1 MASRIQGITVEIGG
15 DTTKLSKALESVNKS
30 IKGTQSGL
38 KDVNKLLKLDPS
50 NTELVVQKQK
60 MLKDA
65 IEATKEKLATLK
77 TAAQQANEQLANGEI
92 TQQQYDAL
100 QREIVETEQ
109 NLRSLQD
116 QAATTNATLARI
128 DEAGEKLQN
137 IGSSVEN
144 VGKKFLPVT
153 AAVTGLGTA
162 AVKTAADFD
171 SEMSKVSAISG
182 ATGDDF
188 DQLRAKAREMG
199 AKTKFSASEAASAME
214 YMAMAGWKTGD
225 MLNGIE
231 GVMNLAAASGED
243 LATTSDIVT
252 DALTAFGLSAADSG
266 HFADIL
272 AAASSN
278 ANTNVSMM
286 GETFKYCAPIAGAL
300 GFSAEDTA
308 EAIGLIQTTALIPV
322 DTACQKVYY
331 TGQVFNWI
339 GVAGYDANGTF
350 VASILDSRDTEQPQ
364 EYKEKELEIPE
375 GVFQIRASSY
385 AKDLSLKV
393 CGESAKLWNQVQRE
407 RQNQKKMAVEIEAL
421 RSADDALAKETMTS
435 LNLPFLYDGV
445 SNIWEG
451 SSPVLQTYYVPLT
464 VLRSVFI
471 QEIQFTLRTIGE
483 TTLTAML
490 ESEEGEVFRQS
501 VELVK
506 GDNRITLILHRF
518 IDEGAYKLRVRSTDK
533 VLYYPVRPNTGK
545 EIRNDF
551 FSNEPSGNV
560 EYDYKNRLIVFMG
573 KILIGTGK
581 VDTTL
586 SYSGMAADAA
596 VVGQAF
602 KDEREYT
609 DTLASG
615 KLDAVHSRNLLDPSR
630 YRPGWFAYVHSS
642 VIQYHADNLRYGSTD
657 YIPVSEKGLVTK
669 GSGTNGV
676 TSQVVFDK
684 AKKALRYVDANDQY
698 TYQEGDAYVM
708 FFYMASSGQKLCVVE
723 GTEYVYEAYTDYKP
737 LDDLKQEVNS
747 LQTEAD
753 NQKKQLTNLTA
764 RLDQMVAVPE
774 KKDLRLAPA
783 APVYTVCNNL
793 STARNYHVS
802 VWVDHLIAETGWK
815 DRAAGF
821 GTEMEERF
829 DLYSPF
835 TNTAVNSGEDVLEQ
849 TVEKSFVS
857 DVYKTQKLK
866 FKHRSTLA
874 SMGKNQFPKILV
886 IGDSVTDGYLAGVGK
901 TDADLPIHYWSWVR
915 YLFDLD
921 RKDAKAA
928 ETEYRCL
935 MVGMPGTVNGKH
947 YGSSSSFKLDGK
959 TVVNYAMGKGG
970 WSAEDL
976 NLATFESAS
985 NINPF
990 YDEKTKGFSLKA
1002 CLDKYRT
1009 LADNGMTRLIPG
1021 ETAGTEVKDANAYDL
1036 CTPTHVVINLNH
1048 NSSLAEYKA
1057 NIPDIVKTI
1066 KREYPEI
1073 IVILMSI
1080 DETGTYFPAKYPEY
1094 RASEITLGG
1103 LHSKNVS
1110 IYQYFCDELQD
1121 EANGVYVCSGHL
1133 IQPAVESYPT
1143 LDYVSADS
1151 VGRQSGRVLH
1161 MAYGRGQYGGPNWHP
1176 NNYAHCA
1183 WGYQLYALVKYTL
1196 ALQDMK

>member
-1 MASRIQGITVEIGG
+1 MAKYTGRRIVPKHAGEWNIRKEYEELQIVLDTESGNSYISNLPVPKGTALTDEKYWSLYSLYSEQIAEAEEHLTQTAGDIRTELSETEDRINESLSSTENKVNTNLSETENRVTARVENAKSDLTAKVMAAEQQMNQSVQNIEQTNKTLNARMDQIAKRKTSDTEVLDARVDAEGNTFDSLGAAIRSIYPKAKAGLDALEETKLDANYDATGELTEGITVNTINGG
-15 DTTKLSKALESVNKS
+15 
-30 IKGTQSGL
+30 I
-38 KDVNKLLKLDPS
+38 
-50 NTELVVQKQK
+50 
-60 MLKDA
+60 
-65 IEATKEKLATLK
+65 
-77 TAAQQANEQLANGEI
+77 
-92 TQQQYDAL
+92 
-100 QREIVETEQ
+100 Q
-109 NLRSLQD
+109 NFEHVR
-116 QAATTNATLARI
+116 
-128 DEAGEKLQN
+128 
-137 IGSSVEN
+137 
-144 VGKKFLPVT
+144 
-153 AAVTGLGTA
+153 
-162 AVKTAADFD
+162 
-171 SEMSKVSAISG
+171 
-182 ATGDDF
+182 
-188 DQLRAKAREMG
+188 
-199 AKTKFSASEAASAME
+199 
-214 YMAMAGWKTGD
+214 
-225 MLNGIE
+225 
-231 GVMNLAAASGED
+231 
-243 LATTSDIVT
+243 
-252 DALTAFGLSAADSG
+252 
-266 HFADIL
+266 
-272 AAASSN
+272 
-278 ANTNVSMM
+278 
-286 GETFKYCAPIAGAL
+286 
-300 GFSAEDTA
+300 
-308 EAIGLIQTTALIPV
+308 TTAMIPV
-322 DTACQKVYY
+322 DSACQKIYY

-339 GVAGYDANGTF
+339 GIAGYDATGVF
-350 VASILDSRDTEQPQ
+350 VASILDSRDTEQPR

-375 GVFQIRASSY
+375 GVYQIRASSY
-385 AKDLSLKV
+385 YQDMKLEVRGD
-393 CGESAKLWNQVQRE
+393 SAKLWNQIQQE
-407 RQNQKKMAVEIEAL
+407 RQNQKKMAIEIEAL
-421 RSADDALAKETMTS
+421 RSADDSLAKETMTS
-435 LNLPFLYDGV
+435 LELPFLYENS

-451 SSPVLQTYYVPLT
+451 SNPVLQTYYVPLT
-464 VLRSVFI
+464 VLRSVFV
-471 QEIQFTLRTIGE
+471 QEIHFTLRTIGA
-483 TTLTAML
+483 TSLTSMI
-490 ESEEGEVFRQS
+490 ESDDGEVFRQT

-506 GDNRITLILHRF
+506 GDNKITLTLHQF
-518 IDEGAYKLRVRSTDK
+518 LDAGIYKFRVRSTDK
-533 VLYYPVRPNTGK
+533 VLYYPVRPTNGK
-545 EIRNDF
+545 EIRNEF

-560 EYDYKNRLIVFMG
+560 DYDYKNRLIVFMG
-573 KILIGTGK
+573 KILVGTGK
-581 VDTTL
+581 VDETL
-586 SYSGMAADAA
+586 SHSGMAADAA

-602 KDEREYT
+602 EDEREYT
-609 DTLASG
+609 DTVAAG
-615 KLDAVHSRNLLDPSR
+615 KLDAVRSRNLLDPSK

-642 VIQYHADNLRYGSTD
+642 VIAYHPDNLRYGSTD
-657 YIPVSEKGLVTK
+657 YIPVSENGLVTK

-684 AKKALRYVDANDQY
+684 AKKVLRYVDANDQY

-708 FFYMASSGQKLCVVE
+708 FFYMASSGQGLCIVE

-737 LDDLKQEVNS
+737 LDDLKKEVKS
-747 LQTEAD
+747 LQTAAD
-753 NQKKQLTNLTA
+753 EQQKQLTSLTA
-764 RLDQMVAVPE
+764 RLDGPE
-774 KKDLRLAPA
+774 KKALRLIPA
-783 APVYTVCNNL
+783 APVYTVCNDL

-802 VWVDHLIAETGWK
+802 VWVDHLIADTGWK
-815 DRAAGF
+815 DKAAGF
-821 GTEMEERF
+821 GTEMEQSF

-835 TNTAVNSGEDVLEQ
+835 TNTAVNGGEDVLEQ

-857 DVYKTQKLK
+857 DAYQTQKLT

-874 SMGKNQFPKILV
+874 SMGKTQFPKILV

-901 TDADLPIHYWSWVR
+901 TDADLPTHYWAWVR
-915 YLFDLD
+915 YLFELD

-928 ETEYRCL
+928 ENEYRCL
-935 MVGMPGTVNGKH
+935 MLGMPGTVNGKH

-959 TVVNYAMGKGG
+959 SIVNYAMGKGG

-976 NLATFESAS
+976 NLASFESAS
-985 NINPF
+985 NVNPF

-1066 KREYPEI
+1066 KREYPDI

-1103 LHSKNVS
+1103 LHSKNMS

-1196 ALQDMK
+1196 AIQDMK

>member
-1 MASRIQGITVEIGG
+1 MAKYTGRRIVPKHAGEWDIRKEYEELQIVLDTESGNSFISNLPVPRGTALSDEKYWSLFSLYSEQIAEAEHHLTQTAGDIRTELSQTEGRIKESLSSTESKVNTSLSETENRVTARVENAKSDLTAKVAEAEQQLNQSVQNVEQTNKTLNARMDQIVKGKTSDTEVLDARVDAEGNTFDSLGAAIRSIYPKAKEGLDALEENKLDANYDATGELTEGITV
-15 DTTKLSKALESVNKS
+15 
-30 IKGTQSGL
+30 
-38 KDVNKLLKLDPS
+38 
-50 NTELVVQKQK
+50 NT
-60 MLKDA
+60 
-65 IEATKEKLATLK
+65 I
-77 TAAQQANEQLANGEI
+77 NGVI
-92 TQQQYDAL
+92 
-100 QREIVETEQ
+100 Q
-109 NLRSLQD
+109 NFEHVR
-116 QAATTNATLARI
+116 
-128 DEAGEKLQN
+128 
-137 IGSSVEN
+137 
-144 VGKKFLPVT
+144 
-153 AAVTGLGTA
+153 
-162 AVKTAADFD
+162 
-171 SEMSKVSAISG
+171 
-182 ATGDDF
+182 
-188 DQLRAKAREMG
+188 
-199 AKTKFSASEAASAME
+199 
-214 YMAMAGWKTGD
+214 
-225 MLNGIE
+225 
-231 GVMNLAAASGED
+231 
-243 LATTSDIVT
+243 
-252 DALTAFGLSAADSG
+252 
-266 HFADIL
+266 
-272 AAASSN
+272 
-278 ANTNVSMM
+278 
-286 GETFKYCAPIAGAL
+286 
-300 GFSAEDTA
+300 
-308 EAIGLIQTTALIPV
+308 TTAMIPV
-322 DTACQKVYY
+322 DSSCQKIYY

-339 GVAGYDANGTF
+339 GIAGYDATGVF
-350 VASILDSRDTEQPQ
+350 VTSILDSRDTEQPR

-375 GVFQIRASSY
+375 GVYQIRASSY
-385 AKDLSLKV
+385 YRDMKLEVRGD
-393 CGESAKLWNQVQRE
+393 SAKLWNQIQQE
-407 RQNQKKMAVEIEAL
+407 RQNQKKMAIEIEAL

-435 LNLPFLYDGV
+435 LSLPFLYDGV

-451 SSPVLQTYYVPLT
+451 SNPVLQTYYVPLT
-464 VLRSVFI
+464 VLRSVFV
-471 QEIQFTLRTIGE
+471 QEIQFTLRTIGA
-483 TTLTAML
+483 TSLTAMI
-490 ESEEGEVFRQS
+490 ESDDGEVFRQT

-506 GDNRITLILHRF
+506 GDNKITLTLHQF
-518 IDEGAYKLRVRSTDK
+518 LDAGAYKFRVRSTDK
-533 VLYYPVRPNTGK
+533 VLYYPVRPNNGK
-545 EIRNDF
+545 EIRNEF

-581 VDTTL
+581 VDETL
-586 SYSGMAADAA
+586 SRSGMAADAA

-602 KDEREYT
+602 QDEREHT
-609 DTLASG
+609 DTVAAG
-615 KLDAVHSRNLLDPSR
+615 KLDAVRSRNLLDPSK

-642 VIQYHADNLRYGSTD
+642 VIAYHPDNLRYGSTD

-684 AKKALRYVDANDQY
+684 AKKVLRYVDANDQY

-708 FFYMASSGQKLCVVE
+708 FFYMASSGQGLCIVE

-737 LDDLKQEVNS
+737 LDDLKKEVKS
-747 LQTEAD
+747 LQTVTDEQ
-753 NQKKQLTNLTA
+753 QKRLASLTA
-764 RLDQMVAVPE
+764 RLDGPE
-774 KKDLRLAPA
+774 KKELRLIPA
-783 APVYTVCNNL
+783 APVYTVCNDL
-793 STARNYHVS
+793 STARNYHIS
-802 VWVDHLIAETGWK
+802 VWVDHLIADTGWK
-815 DRAAGF
+815 DKAAGF
-821 GTEMEERF
+821 GTEMEQSF

-835 TNTAVNSGEDVLEQ
+835 TNTAVNGGEDVLEQ

-857 DVYKTQKLK
+857 DAYQTQKLT

-874 SMGKNQFPKILV
+874 SMGKTQFPKILV

-901 TDADLPIHYWSWVR
+901 TDADLPTHYWAWVR
-915 YLFDLD
+915 YLFELD

-935 MVGMPGTVNGKH
+935 MLGMPGTANGKH

-959 TVVNYAMGKGG
+959 SIVNYAMGKGG

-976 NLATFESAS
+976 NLAFFESAA

-990 YDEKTKGFSLKA
+990 YDEQTKGFSLKT
-1002 CLDKYRT
+1002 CLDKYKT
-1009 LADNGMTRLIPG
+1009 LADNGMTRLIHG

-1066 KREYPEI
+1066 KREYPDI

-1103 LHSKNVS
+1103 LHSKNMS

-1196 ALQDMK
+1196 AIQDMK

>member
-1 MASRIQGITVEIGG
+1 MAKYTGRRIVPKHAGEWNIRKEYEELQIVLDTESGNSYISNLPVPKGTALTDEKYWSLYSLYSEQIAEAEEHLTQTAGDIRTELSETEGRINESLSSTESKVNTSLSETENRVTARVENAKSDLTAKVTAAEQQMNQSVQNIEQTNKTLNARMDQIAKGKTSDTEVLDARVDAEGNTFDSLGAAIRSIYPKAKAGLDALEETKLDANYDATGELTEGITVNTINGG
-15 DTTKLSKALESVNKS
+15 
-30 IKGTQSGL
+30 I
-38 KDVNKLLKLDPS
+38 
-50 NTELVVQKQK
+50 
-60 MLKDA
+60 
-65 IEATKEKLATLK
+65 
-77 TAAQQANEQLANGEI
+77 
-92 TQQQYDAL
+92 
-100 QREIVETEQ
+100 Q
-109 NLRSLQD
+109 NFEHVR
-116 QAATTNATLARI
+116 
-128 DEAGEKLQN
+128 
-137 IGSSVEN
+137 
-144 VGKKFLPVT
+144 
-153 AAVTGLGTA
+153 
-162 AVKTAADFD
+162 
-171 SEMSKVSAISG
+171 
-182 ATGDDF
+182 
-188 DQLRAKAREMG
+188 
-199 AKTKFSASEAASAME
+199 
-214 YMAMAGWKTGD
+214 
-225 MLNGIE
+225 
-231 GVMNLAAASGED
+231 
-243 LATTSDIVT
+243 
-252 DALTAFGLSAADSG
+252 
-266 HFADIL
+266 
-272 AAASSN
+272 
-278 ANTNVSMM
+278 
-286 GETFKYCAPIAGAL
+286 
-300 GFSAEDTA
+300 
-308 EAIGLIQTTALIPV
+308 TTAMIPV
-322 DTACQKVYY
+322 DSACQKIYY

-339 GVAGYDANGTF
+339 GIAGYDATGVF
-350 VASILDSRDTEQPQ
+350 VASILDSRDTEQPR

-375 GVFQIRASSY
+375 GVYQIRASSY
-385 AKDLSLKV
+385 YQDMKLEVRGD
-393 CGESAKLWNQVQRE
+393 SAKLWNQIQQE

-421 RSADDALAKETMTS
+421 RSADDSLAKETMTS
-435 LNLPFLYDGV
+435 LELPFLYDGV

-451 SSPVLQTYYVPLT
+451 SNPVLQTYYVPLT
-464 VLRSVFI
+464 VLRSVFV
-471 QEIQFTLRTIGE
+471 QEIQFTLRTIGA
-483 TTLTAML
+483 TSLTAMI
-490 ESEEGEVFRQS
+490 ESDDGEVFRQT

-506 GDNRITLILHRF
+506 GDNKITLTMHQFL
-518 IDEGAYKLRVRSTDK
+518 DAGAYKFRVRSTDK
-533 VLYYPVRPNTGK
+533 VLYYPVRPTNGK
-545 EIRNDF
+545 EIRNEF

-560 EYDYKNRLIVFMG
+560 DYDYKNRLIVFMG

-581 VDTTL
+581 VDETL
-586 SYSGMAADAA
+586 SRSGMAADAA

-602 KDEREYT
+602 QDEREYT
-609 DTLASG
+609 DTVAAG
-615 KLDAVHSRNLLDPSR
+615 KLDAVRSRNLLDPSK

-642 VIQYHADNLRYGSTD
+642 VIAYHPDNLRYGSTD

-676 TSQVVFDK
+676 TSQVIFDK
-684 AKKALRYVDANDQY
+684 AKKVLRYVDANDQY

-708 FFYMASSGQKLCVVE
+708 FFYMASSGQGLCIVE

-737 LDDLKQEVNS
+737 LDDLKKEVKS
-747 LQTEAD
+747 LQTAAD
-753 NQKKQLTNLTA
+753 EQQKQLASLTA
-764 RLDQMVAVPE
+764 RLDGPE
-774 KKDLRLAPA
+774 KKDLRLIPA

-802 VWVDHLIAETGWK
+802 VWVDHLIADTGWK
-815 DRAAGF
+815 DKAAGF
-821 GTEMEERF
+821 GAEMEQSF

-835 TNTAVNSGEDVLEQ
+835 TNTAVNGGEDVLEQ

-857 DVYKTQKLK
+857 DAYQTQKLTL
-866 FKHRSTLA
+866 KHRSTLA
-874 SMGKNQFPKILV
+874 SMGKTQFPKILV

-901 TDADLPIHYWSWVR
+901 TDADLPTHYWAWVR
-915 YLFDLD
+915 YLFELD

-935 MVGMPGTVNGKH
+935 MLGMPGTVNGKH

-959 TVVNYAMGKGG
+959 TIVNYAMGKGG

-976 NLATFESAS
+976 NLAFFESAA
-985 NINPF
+985 NVNPF
-990 YDEKTKGFSLKA
+990 YDEQTKGFSLKT
-1002 CLDKYRT
+1002 CLDKYKT

-1066 KREYPEI
+1066 KREYPDI

-1103 LHSKNVS
+1103 LHSKNMS

-1121 EANGVYVCSGHL
+1121 EANGIYVCSGHL

-1196 ALQDMK
+1196 AIQDMK

>member
-1 MASRIQGITVEIGG
+1 MAKYTGRRIVPKHAGEWDIRKEYEELQIVLDTDSGNSFISNLPVPKGTALSDEKYWSLFSLHSEQIAEAEEHLTQTAEDIRSELSETENRINKNVSDTEGRINESLSSTENKVNTSLSETENRVTARVENAKSDLTAKVAAAEQQMNQSAQNVAQTNKALNARMDQIAKGRTSDTEVLDARVDSEGNTFDNLGAAIRSIYPKAKEGLDALQESKVDANYDATGELTEGITV
-15 DTTKLSKALESVNKS
+15 
-30 IKGTQSGL
+30 
-38 KDVNKLLKLDPS
+38 
-50 NTELVVQKQK
+50 NT
-60 MLKDA
+60 
-65 IEATKEKLATLK
+65 I
-77 TAAQQANEQLANGEI
+77 NGE
-92 TQQQYDAL
+92 TQ
-100 QREIVETEQ
+100 
-109 NLRSLQD
+109 
-116 QAATTNATLARI
+116 
-128 DEAGEKLQN
+128 
-137 IGSSVEN
+137 
-144 VGKKFLPVT
+144 KFEHV
-153 AAVTGLGTA
+153 
-162 AVKTAADFD
+162 
-171 SEMSKVSAISG
+171 
-182 ATGDDF
+182 
-188 DQLRAKAREMG
+188 
-199 AKTKFSASEAASAME
+199 
-214 YMAMAGWKTGD
+214 
-225 MLNGIE
+225 
-231 GVMNLAAASGED
+231 
-243 LATTSDIVT
+243 
-252 DALTAFGLSAADSG
+252 
-266 HFADIL
+266 
-272 AAASSN
+272 
-278 ANTNVSMM
+278 
-286 GETFKYCAPIAGAL
+286 
-300 GFSAEDTA
+300 
-308 EAIGLIQTTALIPV
+308 QTTALIPV

-385 AKDLSLKV
+385 AKDLNLKV

-407 RQNQKKMAVEIEAL
+407 RQNQKKMAIEIEAL

-464 VLRSVFI
+464 VLQSVFV

-483 TTLTAML
+483 TTLTVML
-490 ESEEGEVFRQS
+490 ESEEGEVFTQT

-506 GDNRITLILHRF
+506 GDNKIILFLHRF

-533 VLYYPVRPNTGK
+533 VLYYPVRPSTGK

-560 EYDYKNRLIVFMG
+560 EYDYKNRLIAFMG

-602 KDEREYT
+602 KD
-609 DTLASG
+609 
-615 KLDAVHSRNLLDPSR
+615 
-630 YRPGWFAYVHSS
+630 
-642 VIQYHADNLRYGSTD
+642 
-657 YIPVSEKGLVTK
+657 
-669 GSGTNGV
+669 
-676 TSQVVFDK
+676 
-684 AKKALRYVDANDQY
+684 
-698 TYQEGDAYVM
+698 
-708 FFYMASSGQKLCVVE
+708 
-723 GTEYVYEAYTDYKP
+723 
-737 LDDLKQEVNS
+737 
-747 LQTEAD
+747 
-753 NQKKQLTNLTA
+753 
-764 RLDQMVAVPE
+764 
-774 KKDLRLAPA
+774 
-783 APVYTVCNNL
+783 
-793 STARNYHVS
+793 
-802 VWVDHLIAETGWK
+802 
-815 DRAAGF
+815 
-821 GTEMEERF
+821 
-829 DLYSPF
+829 
-835 TNTAVNSGEDVLEQ
+835 
-849 TVEKSFVS
+849 
-857 DVYKTQKLK
+857 
-866 FKHRSTLA
+866 
-874 SMGKNQFPKILV
+874 
-886 IGDSVTDGYLAGVGK
+886 
-901 TDADLPIHYWSWVR
+901 
-915 YLFDLD
+915 
-921 RKDAKAA
+921 AKAA

-947 YGSSSSFKLDGK
+947 YGSSSSYKLDGK

-1057 NIPDIVKTI
+1057 NIPDVVKTI
-1066 KREYPEI
+1066 KREYPDI

>member
-1 MASRIQGITVEIGG
+1 MAKYTGRRIVPKHAGEWNIRKEYEELQIVLDTESGNSYISNLPVPKGTALTDEKYWSLYSLYSEQIAEAEEHLTQTAGDIRTELSETEGRINESLSSTENKVNTSLSETENRVTARVENAKSDLTAKVTAAEQQMNQSVQNIEQTNKTLNARMDQIAKGKTTNTEILDARVDAEGNSFDNLGVAIRSIYPKAKAGLDALEEAKLDANYDATGELTEGITVNTINGG
-15 DTTKLSKALESVNKS
+15 
-30 IKGTQSGL
+30 I
-38 KDVNKLLKLDPS
+38 
-50 NTELVVQKQK
+50 
-60 MLKDA
+60 
-65 IEATKEKLATLK
+65 
-77 TAAQQANEQLANGEI
+77 
-92 TQQQYDAL
+92 
-100 QREIVETEQ
+100 Q
-109 NLRSLQD
+109 NFEHVR
-116 QAATTNATLARI
+116 
-128 DEAGEKLQN
+128 
-137 IGSSVEN
+137 
-144 VGKKFLPVT
+144 
-153 AAVTGLGTA
+153 
-162 AVKTAADFD
+162 
-171 SEMSKVSAISG
+171 
-182 ATGDDF
+182 
-188 DQLRAKAREMG
+188 
-199 AKTKFSASEAASAME
+199 
-214 YMAMAGWKTGD
+214 
-225 MLNGIE
+225 
-231 GVMNLAAASGED
+231 
-243 LATTSDIVT
+243 
-252 DALTAFGLSAADSG
+252 
-266 HFADIL
+266 
-272 AAASSN
+272 
-278 ANTNVSMM
+278 
-286 GETFKYCAPIAGAL
+286 
-300 GFSAEDTA
+300 
-308 EAIGLIQTTALIPV
+308 TTAMIPV
-322 DTACQKVYY
+322 DSACQKIYY

-339 GVAGYDANGTF
+339 GIAGYDATGVF

-375 GVFQIRASSY
+375 GVYQIRASSY
-385 AKDLSLKV
+385 HQDMKLEIRGD
-393 CGESAKLWNQVQRE
+393 SAKLWNQIQQE
-407 RQNQKKMAVEIEAL
+407 RQNQKKMAIEIEAL

-435 LNLPFLYDGV
+435 LDLPFLYPGV

-464 VLRSVFI
+464 VLQSSFV

-490 ESEEGEVFRQS
+490 ESEEGEVFRQT

-684 AKKALRYVDANDQY
+684 AKKVLRYVDANDQY

-708 FFYMASSGQKLCVVE
+708 FFYMASSGEKLCVVE

-753 NQKKQLTNLTA
+753 NQKKQLTNLTT
-764 RLDQMVAVPE
+764 RLDQLVAVPE
-774 KKDLRLAPA
+774 KKDLRLVPA

-874 SMGKNQFPKILV
+874 SMGKTQFPKILV

-901 TDADLPIHYWSWVR
+901 TDADLPTHYWSWVR

-935 MVGMPGTVNGKH
+935 MVGMPGTVKGKH
-947 YGSSSSFKLDGK
+947 YGSSSSYKLDGK

-1066 KREYPEI
+1066 KREYPDI

-1121 EANGVYVCSGHL
+1121 EVNGVYVCSGHL